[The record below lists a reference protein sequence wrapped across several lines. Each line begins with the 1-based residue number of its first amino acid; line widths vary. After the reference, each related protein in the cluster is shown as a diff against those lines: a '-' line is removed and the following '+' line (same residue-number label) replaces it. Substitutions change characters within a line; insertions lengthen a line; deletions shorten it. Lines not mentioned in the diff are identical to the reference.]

1 MIVSVQ
7 NYHQSFG
14 KRSILTNLNFQIQK
28 GEIVGLIGPSG
39 SGKTTLIKTLIGLQR
54 PTQGEVSVLG
64 HQQPTLAISKEIG
77 YMAQS
82 DALYEDL
89 SARGNVTYFGKLY
102 GLRKGNLEQRVNFVL
117 EFVDLLK
124 DADRPVRYFSGGM
137 KRRLSLA
144 IALVHQPRFLLLD
157 EPTVG
162 IDPTLKQL
170 FWKEFESLRESGVT
184 LLITTH
190 IMDEAERC
198 DRLLLIQNGQLVVS
212 GTPDQLKQQFGS
224 IEHAFIRKEEV

>member
-1 MIVSVQ
+1 MVSVQ